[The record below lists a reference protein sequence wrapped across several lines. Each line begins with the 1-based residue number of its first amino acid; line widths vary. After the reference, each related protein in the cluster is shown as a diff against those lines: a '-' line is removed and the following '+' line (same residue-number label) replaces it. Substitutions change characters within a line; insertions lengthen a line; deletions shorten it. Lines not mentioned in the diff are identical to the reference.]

1 MVPAAAGAVVT
12 PPTLTRGLA
21 PVRTVLDSG
30 AAIVAQQTSLTPAV
44 TISAMFRAGSAFDP
58 PDRPGVAYLTGKVI
72 DRGTERRS
80 AAVIAEE
87 LDDRGVSLRASTSRH
102 PLTVSCTCLA
112 EDFDEVLAIA
122 IDIARRPV
130 FAEEE
135 LAKQRA
141 ELLTAIRQDLEN
153 PAIRAMEGLF
163 ELLYGPRHPYGRPLK
178 GTLETIE
185 HIRRDALVAFHAAR
199 VRPANLSLVIVGD
212 VSPAHAL
219 DRATRELAGWNG
231 ALPADAAIPA
241 VSSIRARRTR
251 AIAVPGKAQADVA
264 YGFATIRRRDPR
276 YYAYWLMNN
285 VLGQFGLGGRLAD
298 NIRERQGMA
307 YYAFS
312 TLDPAPADAPLLI
325 RAGVDP
331 RNVQRAIE
339 AIDHEVA
346 GLGADG
352 PSRQEVEESREYL
365 IGSIPR
371 LLETNES
378 IASFIQTSEE
388 FELGHD
394 FDRRLPGLLRAV
406 TIEEVRAAA
415 AEVLDPSRAAV
426 VVAGPDEGLAI
437 S

>member
-1 MVPAAAGAVVT
+1 MVPAAGGAVVT
-12 PPTLTRGLA
+12 PSTLARGLT

-30 AAIVAQQTSLTPAV
+30 AVVIAQQTSLTPAV

-58 PDRPGVAYLTGKVI
+58 PDRPGVAYLSGKVI

-80 AAVIAEE
+80 AAMIAEE
-87 LDDRGVSLRASTSRH
+87 LDERGVSLRASTSRH

-112 EDFDEVLAIA
+112 EDFDDVLAIA
-122 IDIARRPV
+122 LDIARRPV
-130 FAEEE
+130 FGEQE
-135 LAKQRA
+135 LAKQRG
-141 ELLTAIRQDLEN
+141 ELLTAIRQDLDN

-163 ELLYGPRHPYGRPLK
+163 ELLYGFRHPYGRPLK

-185 HIRRDALVAFHAAR
+185 QIGRDELVAFHAAR
-199 VRPANLSLVIVGD
+199 IRPANLSLAIVGD
-212 VSPAHAL
+212 VSSAHAL
-219 DRATRELAGWNG
+219 DRAARELAGWNG
-231 ALPADAAIPA
+231 AVPPDASIPDVPVA
-241 VSSIRARRTR
+241 QGRRTR
-251 AIAVPGKAQADVA
+251 AIGVPGKAQADVA
-264 YGFATIRRRDPR
+264 YGFATIRRQDPR

-285 VLGQFGLGGRLAD
+285 VLGQFGLGGRLAE

-312 TLDPAPADAPLLI
+312 TLDPAPAEAPLLI

-331 RNVQRAIE
+331 RNVQRAID

-346 GLGADG
+346 GLGAEG
-352 PSRQEVEESREYL
+352 PSRQELEESREYL

-378 IASFIQTSEE
+378 IASFIQTAEE
-388 FELGHD
+388 FGLGLD
-394 FDRRLPGLLRAV
+394 YDQRLPGFLRAV
-406 TIEEVRAAA
+406 TMEEVRAAA

-426 VVAGPDEGLAI
+426 VVAGPNEGVAL